1 MDSDR
6 ELLLGASPG
15 HKLEISLSTMRT
27 QIRKKLV
34 IKLKPIT
41 KLLAKTISSDRPE
54 NMF

>member
-6 ELLLGASPG
+6 ELLLGAGSG
-15 HKLEISLSTMRT
+15 HILEIYLSTMRT

-34 IKLKPIT
+34 IKLKPVT
-41 KLLAKTISSDRPE
+41 KLLAKTISSDSPE